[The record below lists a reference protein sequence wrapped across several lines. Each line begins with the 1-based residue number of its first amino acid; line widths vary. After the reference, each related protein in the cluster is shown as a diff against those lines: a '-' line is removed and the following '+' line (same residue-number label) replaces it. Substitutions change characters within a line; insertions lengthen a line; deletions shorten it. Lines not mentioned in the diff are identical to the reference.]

1 MAASGKP
8 EGAVASAWPAL
19 AALGVVA
26 ALSVGGI
33 AIDLA
38 IDRQTAAETTGL
50 VDDSLR
56 SVALADDL
64 RYQAYRLTHANLD
77 PGELASIARD
87 VAGDAGAYE
96 PLVDDPGE
104 DAEWRRLQGL
114 LAHMQHDRVA
124 ASTTLVADVEGSIA
138 RLVAINE
145 EAARRSRD
153 VIQRAH
159 AHGLVADVIVGAVTL
174 ALVAGVALALLRAL
188 RRQRALLALHLAG
201 LAERERELEAFAHRT
216 SHDLKGPLSPLR
228 GYADMLTMH
237 AAPDVREIGV
247 RIRRASDRMVNVVD
261 DLLALSVDGRP
272 RAGQVRVA
280 PVLREV
286 IADLADALAGTEP
299 IITLGTDVVV
309 ACSAGVLGQVL
320 RNLLSNAAKY
330 RSPARALAVRIEARP
345 DGPGMLAMT
354 VTDNGAG
361 MDAESVERAFEPRFR
376 AAATADAVAGYGLG
390 LAIVRRA
397 VDSMG
402 GSVTLASTPAAGTRV
417 TLRLPRGDGVTP
429 VRPAEK

>member
-8 EGAVASAWPAL
+8 DGRVGAAWPAL
-19 AALGVVA
+19 SALGVVA
-26 ALSVGGI
+26 ALSIGMI

-38 IDRQTAAETTGL
+38 IDRQTADETAGL

-64 RYQAYRLTHANLD
+64 RYQAHRLTHPNLD
-77 PGELASIARD
+77 AGELASIARD
-87 VAGDAGAYE
+87 VAWDAGAYE

-114 LAHMQHDRVA
+114 LAHLQHDRAA
-124 ASTTLVADVEGSIA
+124 ASTTLVADVEASIA
-138 RLVAINE
+138 RLVGINE

-153 VIQRAH
+153 VIRRAH
-159 AHGLVADVIVGAVTL
+159 ANGLAADVIVGAITL

-237 AAPDVREIGV
+237 AAPDVREIGA
-247 RIRRASDRMVNVVD
+247 RIRRASDRMVDVVD

-280 PVLREV
+280 AVLREV
-286 IADLADALAGTEP
+286 IDDLAVELAGTEP
-299 IITLGTDVVV
+299 LITLGTDVVV

-330 RSPARALAVRIEARP
+330 RSPARALVVRVEARP
-345 DGPGMLAMT
+345 DGPGMVAIA
-354 VTDNGAG
+354 VADNGTG
-361 MDAESVERAFEPRFR
+361 MDADSVARAFEPRFR
-376 AAATADAVAGYGLG
+376 AAATADAAGGYGLG

-397 VDSMG
+397 VDAVG
-402 GSVTLASTPAAGTRV
+402 GSVTLTSTPAAGTRV
-417 TLRLPRGDGVTP
+417 TLRLPRGDGVRLVSP
-429 VRPAEK
+429 DDK